1 MSSLAICPDCG
12 GEYPVHLSRVAL
24 GVRVEGRCPQC
35 GRDRSYIR
43 FDQDEE
49 TEPEPELVQDGWRV
63 DCYEPGDDEHISHEW
78 SRYFKT
84 EDEATRYAKKWR
96 NNHVHAEIHAHIV
109 VRE

>member
-49 TEPEPELVQDGWRV
+49 AEPETVQSGWTV
-63 DCYEPGDDEHISHEW
+63 MCYEPGDDEHIGHEW
-78 SRYFKT
+78 SKSFDT
-84 EDEATRYAKKWR
+84 EEEAVRYAKKWKA
-96 NNHVHAEIHAHIV
+96 NHVDTQIVPRMVVAE
-109 VRE
+109 